1 MNIYRQLLMRCCLIA
16 IIGNAE
22 AAEAVCEHT
31 IQMKAYSICLPNNWF
46 VEKNTVTDQVAVC
59 NKPSDKCTGN
69 GGGFPLAGA
78 VFVFITPVLGNSRIA
93 GTAKDIAQRQ
103 KDRLGS
109 GDVVKI
115 DLGGGNHC
123 YRFRSL
129 QNELLIWNEVYGLQV
144 GSTVFRIWAQYN
156 NEKWA
161 IRKHRSA
168 VLTVVKSVRLVDGV
182 R

>member
-1 MNIYRQLLMRCCLIA
+1 M
-16 IIGNAE
+16 
-22 AAEAVCEHT
+22 
-31 IQMKAYSICLPNNWF
+31 
-46 VEKNTVTDQVAVC
+46 
-59 NKPSDKCTGN
+59 
-69 GGGFPLAGA
+69 
-78 VFVFITPVLGNSRIA
+78 A

-103 KDRLGS
+103 KDREGS

-115 DLGGGNHC
+115 DLGGGNYC

-161 IRKHRSA
+161 IQKHQSA
-168 VLTVVKSVRLVDGV
+168 VLTVVKSVRLVDGI